1 MVAGAAPRY
10 NIKGK
15 ILRYWQLVITGLGQ
29 LISHRLARVQ
39 STLTLLCCPGP
50 APAPAPPP
58 SARPPLAAPVLVSAL
73 LLLSYVCT
81 SAALLAKI
89 NSWAFVESFHFCFM
103 SLLTV
108 RRDPAVV

>member
-1 MVAGAAPRY
+1 MVAGAASRY
-10 NIKGK
+10 SIKGK

-39 STLTLLCCPGP
+39 STLTLLCCPG
-50 APAPAPPP
+50 PAPAPPP

>member
-1 MVAGAAPRY
+1 MAVGH
-10 NIKGK
+10 
-15 ILRYWQLVITGLGQ
+15 YWDWGSSLVT
-29 LISHRLARVQ
+29 AWPEYRVQ

-58 SARPPLAAPVLVSAL
+58 SARPPLAAPVLVAAL
-73 LLLSYVCT
+73 LLLSYICT

-108 RRDPAVV
+108 RRDPAVVLYSTMY

>member
-1 MVAGAAPRY
+1 MLVA
-10 NIKGK
+10 
-15 ILRYWQLVITGLGQ
+15 
-29 LISHRLARVQ
+29 
-39 STLTLLCCPGP
+39 
-50 APAPAPPP
+50 
-58 SARPPLAAPVLVSAL
+58 AL

-108 RRDPAVV
+108 RRDPAIV

>member
-1 MVAGAAPRY
+1 M
-10 NIKGK
+10 
-15 ILRYWQLVITGLGQ
+15 VITGLGQ

-50 APAPAPPP
+50 APAPAPPH

-108 RRDPAVV
+108 RRDPAIV

>member
-1 MVAGAAPRY
+1 M
-10 NIKGK
+10 
-15 ILRYWQLVITGLGQ
+15 RYWQLVITGLGQ
-29 LISHRLARVQ
+29 LISHRHARVQ

-50 APAPAPPP
+50 APAPPP
-58 SARPPLAAPVLVSAL
+58 SARPPLAAPVLVAAL

-108 RRDPAVV
+108 RRDPGTL